1 MYLMHF
7 LRYVTVWMYMLCIV
21 ELYLTYILSFGLY
34 VIKLVI
40 FIKSQNTSNGPKQ
53 AISVVLQLL
62 LLNFIQ

>member
-1 MYLMHF
+1 MYRMHF

-53 AISVVLQLL
+53 TISVVL
-62 LLNFIQ
+62 

>member
-40 FIKSQNTSNGPKQ
+40 FIKSQNTSSGPKQ
-53 AISVVLQLL
+53 TISVVL
-62 LLNFIQ
+62 